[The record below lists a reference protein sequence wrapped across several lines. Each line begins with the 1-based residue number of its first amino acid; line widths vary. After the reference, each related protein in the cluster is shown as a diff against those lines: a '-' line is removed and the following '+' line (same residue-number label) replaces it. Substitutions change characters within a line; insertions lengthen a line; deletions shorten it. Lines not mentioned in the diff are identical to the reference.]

1 MKKVALIYSK
11 NISDLTGVSAVM
23 RSFAENKDLFK
34 KNGIELSVYSRE
46 NICNKSQILKEA
58 RRSNNL
64 KQRIK
69 SKISQF
75 ITKHAKK
82 HSLFAFL
89 KIYIASIR
97 PAKKIV
103 QYFVNQNKKYDIIF
117 IHEIFTCYEY
127 LKQCQSQAKTI
138 FIIHCCGDIYS
149 SYKLDYKNF
158 EKSIY
163 YKYLLHIESRV
174 LSEVDKLGFVAQTP
188 CRNFLKE
195 YPDFHEQK
203 NYPLLLKAMADITKI
218 KPDIT
223 LDILGEGNQK
233 KYLEICCIATIYERK
248 GQKFIV
254 EALNTLKHSGS
265 LPDIHFSIVGD
276 GTSKNELQQL
286 SIDYGIEKYI
296 TFCGSSND
304 ITHYL
309 SQSDIFIL
317 PSMDEGFPISILEA
331 MRASLPIVSTKVGGI
346 PEMLENGVNGIFI
359 DPSTKG
365 VCDFISNINNYDWKA
380 MGEKS
385 YQIFLEKFTVK
396 TMIDSYSSV
405 INQLS

>member
-195 YPDFHEQK
+195 YPDFHKENIFHVWNGIAIIPK
-203 NYPLLLKAMADITKI
+203 IDIQ
-218 KPDIT
+218 
-223 LDILGEGNQK
+223 ENQK

-254 EALNTLKHSGS
+254 EALNTL
-265 LPDIHFSIVGD
+265 
-276 GTSKNELQQL
+276 T
-286 SIDYGIEKYI
+286 
-296 TFCGSSND
+296 
-304 ITHYL
+304 
-309 SQSDIFIL
+309 
-317 PSMDEGFPISILEA
+317 
-331 MRASLPIVSTKVGGI
+331 
-346 PEMLENGVNGIFI
+346 
-359 DPSTKG
+359 
-365 VCDFISNINNYDWKA
+365 
-380 MGEKS
+380 
-385 YQIFLEKFTVK
+385 
-396 TMIDSYSSV
+396 
-405 INQLS
+405 

>member
-158 EKSIY
+158 QKSIY

-195 YPDFHEQK
+195 YPDFHKENIFHVWNGIAIIPK
-203 NYPLLLKAMADITKI
+203 IDIQ
-218 KPDIT
+218 
-223 LDILGEGNQK
+223 ENQK

-405 INQLS
+405 MNQLS

>member
-163 YKYLLHIESRV
+163 YKYL
-174 LSEVDKLGFVAQTP
+174 
-188 CRNFLKE
+188 
-195 YPDFHEQK
+195 
-203 NYPLLLKAMADITKI
+203 
-218 KPDIT
+218 
-223 LDILGEGNQK
+223 
-233 KYLEICCIATIYERK
+233 
-248 GQKFIV
+248 
-254 EALNTLKHSGS
+254 
-265 LPDIHFSIVGD
+265 
-276 GTSKNELQQL
+276 
-286 SIDYGIEKYI
+286 
-296 TFCGSSND
+296 FCFR
-304 ITHYL
+304 
-309 SQSDIFIL
+309 Q
-317 PSMDEGFPISILEA
+317 
-331 MRASLPIVSTKVGGI
+331 
-346 PEMLENGVNGIFI
+346 
-359 DPSTKG
+359 
-365 VCDFISNINNYDWKA
+365 
-380 MGEKS
+380 
-385 YQIFLEKFTVK
+385 
-396 TMIDSYSSV
+396 
-405 INQLS
+405 

>member
-149 SYKLDYKNF
+149 S
-158 EKSIY
+158 
-163 YKYLLHIESRV
+163 LLHIESRV

-195 YPDFHEQK
+195 YPDFHKENIFHVWNGIAIIPK
-203 NYPLLLKAMADITKI
+203 IDIQ
-218 KPDIT
+218 
-223 LDILGEGNQK
+223 ENQK

>member
-127 LKQCQSQAKTI
+127 LKQWLKSKISDLCHYQNFYEFPKFRI
-138 FIIHCCGDIYS
+138 
-149 SYKLDYKNF
+149 KLL
-158 EKSIY
+158 ILI
-163 YKYLLHIESRV
+163 LLHFNIVR
-174 LSEVDKLGFVAQTP
+174 
-188 CRNFLKE
+188 
-195 YPDFHEQK
+195 
-203 NYPLLLKAMADITKI
+203 I
-218 KPDIT
+218 
-223 LDILGEGNQK
+223 
-233 KYLEICCIATIYERK
+233 IY
-248 GQKFIV
+248 
-254 EALNTLKHSGS
+254 
-265 LPDIHFSIVGD
+265 
-276 GTSKNELQQL
+276 
-286 SIDYGIEKYI
+286 
-296 TFCGSSND
+296 
-304 ITHYL
+304 
-309 SQSDIFIL
+309 
-317 PSMDEGFPISILEA
+317 
-331 MRASLPIVSTKVGGI
+331 
-346 PEMLENGVNGIFI
+346 
-359 DPSTKG
+359 
-365 VCDFISNINNYDWKA
+365 
-380 MGEKS
+380 
-385 YQIFLEKFTVK
+385 
-396 TMIDSYSSV
+396 
-405 INQLS
+405 